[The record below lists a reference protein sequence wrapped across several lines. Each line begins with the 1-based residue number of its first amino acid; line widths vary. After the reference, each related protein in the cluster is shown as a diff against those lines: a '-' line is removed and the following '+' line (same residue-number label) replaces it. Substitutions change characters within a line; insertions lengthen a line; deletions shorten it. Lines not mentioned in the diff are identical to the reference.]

1 MEYTDEYN
9 FSRTYIVPGEC
20 ILWKGKPGKGHLL
33 TRQDIFMIPF
43 SILWCGFA
51 FVWEITAVA
60 SGAPFFFGIW
70 GIPFILVGL
79 YITVGRFFHTAY
91 LRRHTAYVIT
101 NKKIIRRR
109 GKRVDMLGA
118 GNMPSTHI
126 TTFADGS
133 GNIRF
138 GEYNKLN
145 RRFSFDDG
153 FQDGTPFTLENVS
166 DVVRVHQIIGTMER

>member
-1 MEYTDEYN
+1 MEYIDEYS
-9 FSRTYIVPGEC
+9 FARTYMVPGEAV
-20 ILWKGKPGKGHLL
+20 LWKGKPGKGHLL
-33 TRQDIFMIPF
+33 TPQDVYMIPF
-43 SILWCGFA
+43 SIFWCGFA
-51 FVWEITAVA
+51 VFWEA
-60 SGAPFFFGIW
+60 SVLADGAPFFFGLC

-79 YITVGRFFHTAY
+79 YMVFGRFFHTAY
-91 LRRHTAYVIT
+91 LRNRTAYVIT
-101 NKKIIRRR
+101 NKKIIRKR

-118 GNMPSTHI
+118 GNMPQTYI

-153 FQDGTPFTLENVS
+153 FQDGTPFTLENVP
-166 DVVRVHQIIGTMER
+166 DVVRVHQIINTMER

>member
-1 MEYTDEYN
+1 MEYIDEYG
-9 FSRTYIVPGEC
+9 FARTYIVPGEC

-33 TRQDIFMIPF
+33 TPQDAFMIPF

-51 FVWEITAVA
+51 VFWEVSVIAG
-60 SGAPFFFGIW
+60 GAPFFFGIW

-79 YITVGRFFHTAY
+79 YMVFGRFLHTAY
-91 LRRHTAYVIT
+91 LRKHTAYVIT
-101 NKKIIRRR
+101 NKKIIRKR

-118 GNMPSTHI
+118 GNMPATHI
-126 TTFADGS
+126 TPYADGS

>member
-1 MEYTDEYN
+1 MEYVDEYG
-9 FSRTYIVPGEC
+9 FARAYLVPGES

-33 TRQDIFMIPF
+33 TPQDAFMIPF
-43 SILWCGFA
+43 SIFWFGFA
-51 FVWEITAVA
+51 VFWEVGVLT

-70 GIPFILVGL
+70 GIPFILIGL
-79 YITVGRFFHTAY
+79 YMLFGRFLHTAY
-91 LRRHTAYVIT
+91 LRKHTAYVIT
-101 NKKIIRRR
+101 NKKIIRKK

-138 GEYNKLN
+138 GEYNMYY
-145 RRFSFDDG
+145 RRNSFDG
-153 FQDGTPFTLENVS
+153 FQNSAPFMMENVP

>member
-9 FSRTYIVPGEC
+9 FARTYIVPGEC

-60 SGAPFFFGIW
+60 GGAPVFFWLW

-109 GKRVDMLGA
+109 GKRVDILGA
-118 GNMPSTHI
+118 GNMPATHI
-126 TTFADGS
+126 TPYADGS
-133 GNIRF
+133 GTICF
-138 GEYNKLN
+138 GEYSLYA
-145 RRFSFDDG
+145 RRNVYFEG
-153 FQDGTPFTLENVS
+153 FQHGAPFMLENVP
-166 DVVRVHQIIGTMER
+166 DVNGVYQIIGTMER

>member
-1 MEYTDEYN
+1 MEYIDEYG
-9 FSRTYIVPGEC
+9 FARAYPVPGES

-33 TRQDIFMIPF
+33 TPQDAFMIPF

-51 FVWEITAVA
+51 VFWEVSVIAG
-60 SGAPFFFGIW
+60 GAPFFFGIW

-79 YITVGRFFHTAY
+79 YMVFGRFLHTAY
-91 LRRHTAYVIT
+91 LRKHTAYVIT
-101 NKKIIRRR
+101 NKKIIRKR

-138 GEYNKLN
+138 GEYNMYY
-145 RRFSFDDG
+145 RRNNFDG
-153 FQDGTPFTLENVS
+153 FQNSAPFMLENVP
-166 DVVRVHQIIGTMER
+166 DVIRVHQIINTMER